1 MGYCGSNTAGYSF
14 GAENAVAGMGGFTPY
29 DSLSVDNFSGGRK
42 RKSKK
47 SRKSK
52 TKKMKS
58 RKSYKNK
65 KIRSK
70 KYNNT
75 KRKVSK
81 KRRSKMKSK
90 NRSKNGGN
98 LGLGVGVAAATGLA
112 AVGLGAYL
120 YKKNSDKKKQLES
133 LNKLDLKELNNHAR
147 SMELD
152 EIKLNKLK
160 EISEDKDELIKF
172 IIDNGYKVPEKSDIE

>member
-29 DSLSVDNFSGGRK
+29 DNLSVDNFSGGRK
-42 RKSKK
+42 RKSRK

-98 LGLGVGVAAATGLA
+98 LGLGVGAAVAGLA

-152 EIKLNKLK
+152 EIKLK
-160 EISEDKDELIKF
+160 EISEDKDKLIKF